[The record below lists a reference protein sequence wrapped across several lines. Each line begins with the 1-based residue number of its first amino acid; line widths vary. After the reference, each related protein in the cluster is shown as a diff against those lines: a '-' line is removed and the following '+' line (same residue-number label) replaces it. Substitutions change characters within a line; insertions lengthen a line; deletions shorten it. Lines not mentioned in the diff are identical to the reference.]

1 MTTESKTSC
10 FLKLR
15 QQLHATA
22 SRILFS
28 KEDAD
33 DALQELFIKMWQ
45 HADDNAHSAQK
56 QAFLYTALRNICIDI
71 LRKRK
76 LNADATE
83 YSRHMDDNMEVPLD
97 RVDNQDKLTNIHYNA
112 RRLLSGIQLKVF
124 RLYTLEELS
133 YQEISELL
141 GITVEATRNHM
152 CRARKILREKCKEL
166 LNDE

>member
-1 MTTESKTSC
+1 R
-10 FLKLR
+10 R
-15 QQLHATA
+15 QRQ
-22 SRILFS
+22 
-28 KEDAD
+28 
-33 DALQELFIKMWQ
+33 M
-45 HADDNAHSAQK
+45 
-56 QAFLYTALRNICIDI
+56 CI
-71 LRKRK
+71 RER
-76 LNADATE
+76 
-83 YSRHMDDNMEVPLD
+83 YSRHMADNMEVPLD